1 MNVPHLTDR
10 SIATGLLAGL
20 LVGSLAVLLA
30 LAPAGHAQA
39 DPSDAAGAP
48 ASVST
53 SGSTPGST
61 PAPGDAS
68 TPVPELPFDDNP
80 DPDQCGIPQPLGD
93 AVRGTVD
100 GSWQGEA
107 LFPDVHLYDSHL
119 RSRVTGTIPTGT
131 RVKVEM
137 FQNNPVLN
145 YWYVRW
151 DGPDGTVQGWIPAPF
166 LTVER

>member
-1 MNVPHLTDR
+1 MNVSATTHR
-10 SIATGLLAGL
+10 SRPTVRPSSLPAVLLAGL
-20 LVGSLAVLLA
+20 LAVLWA
-30 LAPAGHAQA
+30 V
-39 DPSDAAGAP
+39 SAAGLAQTEP
-48 ASVST
+48 TDATST
-53 SGSTPGST
+53 E
-61 PAPGDAS
+61 AHVA
-68 TPVPELPFDDNP
+68 VPELPFDDNP

-93 AVRGTVD
+93 EVRGTVD
-100 GSWQGEA
+100 GRWEGET

-131 RVKVEM
+131 RVTVEM

-151 DGPDGTVQGWIPAPF
+151 DGPGGGVQGWIPAPF

>member
-1 MNVPHLTDR
+1 MP
-10 SIATGLLAGL
+10 TGLPTGL
-20 LVGSLAVLLA
+20 RTLLPTPLSAVLLA
-30 LAPAGHAQA
+30 LVLALPAVGSAQA
-39 DPSDAAGAP
+39 DPTDAT
-48 ASVST
+48 ST
-53 SGSTPGST
+53 ETRVE
-61 PAPGDAS
+61 
-68 TPVPELPFDDNP
+68 VPELPFDDNP

-93 AVRGTVD
+93 DVRGTVD
-100 GSWQGEA
+100 GRWEGET

-131 RVKVEM
+131 RVTVEM

-151 DGPDGTVQGWIPAPF
+151 NGPGGTVEGWIPGPF

>member
-1 MNVPHLTDR
+1 MNAPLPTNR
-10 SIATGLLAGL
+10 SSSTRPLAAPSTPLPGVRLGVLLAG
-20 LVGSLAVLLA
+20 SLTVLLT
-30 LAPAGHAQA
+30 LVPVGQAQA
-39 DPSDAAGAP
+39 DPEDA
-48 ASVST
+48 T
-53 SGSTPGST
+53 SSAT
-61 PAPGDAS
+61 AAAEAHVE
-68 TPVPELPFDDNP
+68 VPELPFDDNP

-93 AVRGTVD
+93 DVRGTVD
-100 GSWQGEA
+100 GRWEGET

-119 RSRVTGTIPTGT
+119 RSRVTGTIPTGS
-131 RVKVEM
+131 RVRVEM